1 MPSLLFQTIVLIIQ
15 LGAALLVGFLA
26 FRLGWVTEKQGLA
39 FLTGRIGLPLLAFKA
54 VTTADLDD
62 MELGVTISC
71 TIGKLF
77 VYLLACAASWVC
89 CRRESKD
96 KKLISA
102 AIFSFH
108 VTAAND
114 FVFGFPIIQ
123 AFYPD
128 KGVTNLVANVVVQ
141 NVFFQVCSLSMLGVG
156 TAQQRQAEADASPAL
171 NATSPRTQ
179 CSRTLKQLAQ
189 DPLLC
194 AIALAVVYKA
204 FARLIAPHAPGASVV
219 PEPVSDVIDFFT
231 KPFSTTALMLTGANL
246 ATALDRTGHH
256 KTAGG
261 SLYLVGVPIA
271 LVVAK
276 NIICPYVTL
285 AASELILPGSQNNKW
300 HNFAFLYGSIPTSS
314 APMLVA
320 MRVGHHIEVVAAAV
334 SIGIMVA
341 IPMLIASAVLLGRDT
356 VDASRV
362 EAELYNSQL
371 AAMVVSVLTTS
382 ASLLLF
388 RLHDRTSL
396 WWSFPHII
404 LVWYAFA
411 CFAHA
416 TCNLATAIALPVCDL
431 FSARIMAYCEVQS
444 YILIAM
450 MALASLLNFKSKWH
464 AKHMLWIA
472 VLAPV
477 PCCIWVPNPTVNK
490 SCILGVGEASG
501 FNLTVSAVGFVLIS
515 TLIVAG
521 VLLRKR
527 PSEFQPAT
535 CMTTLQEGL
544 EVPLS
549 PESPPPESPLDA
561 NTLVEFEPDS
571 PVCYEHRSPG
581 SRHSSAVEYLDHNL
595 QDVAGTGAAT
605 GSDVPLGSFRGPF
618 GPQLPVLPRQQTLD
632 PMPSNYGGTVDNN
645 SNLKFA
651 ILVIAAKAL
660 VVLAISTLVRSVLLI
675 QRRLHQDTAPAFT
688 PAYNFT
694 RIKSFG
700 LGGVRACSAAG
711 CQDLESSLVLGLLVE
726 LLFEHSEG
734 LFLLLVILC
743 FFDTSC
749 SKMARK
755 LRHRR
760 QIILARLPIRSRQT
774 SEAVQVVHR

>member
-1 MPSLLFQTIVLIIQ
+1 MAQMPTLLVQTIILIVQ
-15 LGAALLVGFLA
+15 LGSALLVGFLS

-54 VTTADLDD
+54 VATADLDD

-77 VYLLACAASWVC
+77 VYLLACAFSWLG
-89 CRRESKD
+89 CRSQSRD

-114 FVFGFPIIQ
+114 FVFGIPIIQ
-123 AFYPD
+123 SFYPD

-156 TAQQRQAEADASPAL
+156 AAQQRQEEASLAPGS
-171 NATSPRTQ
+171 SHSQ
-179 CSRTLKQLAQ
+179 CGRILKQLAQ

-194 AIALAVVYKA
+194 AIAFAVIYKA
-204 FARLIAPHAPGASVV
+204 CARLVAPHVPGSAVI
-219 PEPVSDVIDFFT
+219 PGPISDVIDFFT

-246 ATALDRTGHH
+246 ATALDRTGSH
-256 KTAGG
+256 KTEGS

-285 AASELILPGSQNNKW
+285 AASELILPGTENNKW

-320 MRVGHHIEVVAAAV
+320 MRIGQHIEVVAAAV

-341 IPMLIASAVLLGRDT
+341 IPMLVASAVLLGSDT

-371 AAMVVSVLTTS
+371 AALVVSVITTS
-382 ASLLLF
+382 SVLLLF
-388 RLHDRTSL
+388 RLHDKTSIWRT
-396 WWSFPHII
+396 FPYVI
-404 LVWYAFA
+404 LVWYASA
-411 CFAHA
+411 CFLHA
-416 TCNLATAIALPVCDL
+416 VCNLATSLSLPVCDL

-444 YILIAM
+444 YILIAL
-450 MALASLLNFKSKWH
+450 MALASLMSFQSRRLS
-464 AKHMLWIA
+464 KHMLWVAIL
-472 VLAPV
+472 VPL
-477 PCCIWVPNPTVNK
+477 PCCIWVPTPTINR

-501 FNLTVSAVGFVLIS
+501 FNLATSAVGFVTISALII
-515 TLIVAG
+515 LG
-521 VLLRKR
+521 VILRRK
-527 PSEFQPAT
+527 PSNDSSDT
-535 CMTTLQEGL
+535 CMTTIPTGGL

-549 PESPPPESPLDA
+549 PESPRPDSPLNA

-571 PVCYEHRSPG
+571 PACYDHRSPS
-581 SRHSSAVEYLDHNL
+581 SRREPALDYMDHAL
-595 QDVAGTGAAT
+595 QDVAATASGAAM
-605 GSDVPLGSFRGPF
+605 GSFRSSYVQ
-618 GPQLPVLPRQQTLD
+618 QLSSLPRQNTLESVRESFD
-632 PMPSNYGGTVDNN
+632 RIETGNFVDGYG
-645 SNLKFA
+645 NLRFA

-660 VVLAISTLVRSVLLI
+660 VVLSISTLVRSVLLI
-675 QRRLHQDTAPAFT
+675 QRRLHQDILQSILK
-688 PAYNFT
+688 
-694 RIKSFG
+694 RG
-700 LGGVRACSAAG
+700 
-711 CQDLESSLVLGLLVE
+711 
-726 LLFEHSEG
+726 
-734 LFLLLVILC
+734 FL
-743 FFDTSC
+743 
-749 SKMARK
+749 
-755 LRHRR
+755 
-760 QIILARLPIRSRQT
+760 
-774 SEAVQVVHR
+774 